1 MVHIIYIY
9 TVYIWHI
16 IDHNN
21 QKPKIIALK
30 VIMVKDSESP
40 GHASGCGPENNL
52 SQEKAL
58 LVELERLPSRSD
70 CRKRLSHTHAHTHT
84 HPWFYWIQS
93 QSKQPTESS
102 ALFRALNQ
110 KLGPCREER
119 TRGEVA
125 GLRGAAAYE
134 RLILSLKD
142 TDRAFHQ

>member
-9 TVYIWHI
+9 IWHV

-30 VIMVKDSESP
+30 VIMFKDSESP
-40 GHASGCGPENNL
+40 GQASGCGPENNL

-58 LVELERLPSRSD
+58 LVELERLPSRSG

-110 KLGPCREER
+110 KLGPGREER
-119 TRGEVA
+119 TRGEV
-125 GLRGAAAYE
+125 GVKRRSGV
-134 RLILSLKD
+134 
-142 TDRAFHQ
+142 